1 MTRSRELKKQAGSRR
16 APGWPGISFFR
27 AIPAA
32 RALRQSQGHHVNLM
46 KEKRQTACKPGSVRG
61 RCRARYSGCP
71 PSLTRVRPLDG
82 HSSGTFVA
90 ERLTRPTRG
99 SARKTPARLAPHV
112 PSYLVLLPVGFAVPL
127 PLPVARCALTAPFH
141 PCPARKPG
149 GLLSVALS
157 LGLTPAGRYPA
168 PFFRGARTFLP
179 RRSGSG
185 HPAIWLVLEVGASGT
200 GVNLCRNR
208 VPNCGGCA
216 AKAAARPAG
225 RPGP

>member
-1 MTRSRELKKQAGSRR
+1 MRRTWTLVVDIWKKKSARRPVSRVLSR
-16 APGWPGISFFR
+16 
-27 AIPAA
+27 AA
-32 RALRQSQGHHVNLM
+32 AAHDMAL
-46 KEKRQTACKPGSVRG
+46 
-61 RCRARYSGCP
+61 P
-71 PSLTRVRPLDG
+71 PSLTRVRPLYG

-99 SARKTPARLAPHV
+99 SARKTPARLATHV

-141 PCPARKPG
+141 PCRSRETG

-179 RRSGSG
+179 DPITGTKAVIRPSG
-185 HPAIWLVLEVGASGT
+185 
-200 GVNLCRNR
+200 
-208 VPNCGGCA
+208 
-216 AKAAARPAG
+216 
-225 RPGP
+225 